1 MNKTLLVLAC
11 LVASTAWGDYC
22 KYEKQLEK
30 TLDLSDAS
38 LLNINAVA
46 GELRVAGNGSGDEAI
61 IEATICASDESW
73 ADESRLR
80 FASGQTAEIS
90 VEAPD
95 YDNGSSWNDNEYF
108 SVDLIIRIPAG
119 MALNIRDSSGGLTV
133 EGSGELSIR
142 DSSGD
147 IEIEDIRGMVNIE
160 DSSGD
165 IDMTQIHGDLVIEGD
180 SSGDISGTDI
190 RGSVL
195 VKKDSS
201 GNIRFENVQN
211 DFVVERDSSGN
222 IVADT
227 VGGDFRVLKDGSGH
241 IKAKD
246 VAGEIDIPEKG

>member
-1 MNKTLLVLAC
+1 MNKTLLVMAC
-11 LVASTAWGDYC
+11 LVASTAWGDNC

-30 TLDLSDAS
+30 TLDLSGAS
-38 LLNINAVA
+38 RLDINAAA
-46 GELRVAGNGSGDEAI
+46 GELRVVGNGSRDEAF

-80 FASGQTAEIS
+80 IVSGKTAEIS
-90 VEAPD
+90 VEVPD
-95 YDNGSSWNDNEYF
+95 FLSGSSWNDNEHF
-108 SVDLIIRIPAG
+108 SVDLTIRIPAG
-119 MALNIRDSSGGLTV
+119 MALNIRDSSGDLRV

-142 DSSGD
+142 DSSGE
-147 IEIEDIRGMVNIE
+147 IEIKDIRGMVKIE

-165 IDMTQIHGDLVIEGD
+165 IDMMEIHGDLVIERD
-180 SSGDISGTDI
+180 SSGDISGRDI

-195 VKKDSS
+195 VMKDSS

-227 VGGDFRVLKDGSGH
+227 VGGDFRVLKDGSGS
-241 IKAKD
+241 ISAKD
-246 VAGEIDIPEKG
+246 VAGETDIPEKG